1 MRGIIEQ
8 EMFDCTPEIDFNS
21 GYRYFVGNMDNYT
34 VALLSILKSIKAKLP
49 LLENM
54 YYSEEYE
61 GLRTITQ
68 TLRKMLSNIGA
79 AGLAEETYQLE
90 TVLLNDDATNLQDS
104 LIHYLGSLNE
114 FAEHLEL
121 LFKKADVNGSAR
133 KNSGQSGFLNYD
145 FTKTKESIKRST
157 DFLERR
163 IV

>member
-8 EMFDCTPEIDFNS
+8 EMFDCIPEIDFNS
-21 GYRYFVGNMDNYT
+21 GYRYFIGNMDNYT

-54 YYSEEYE
+54 NYSGEYE

-90 TVLLNDDATNLQDS
+90 TVLLNEDVANLQES
-104 LIHYLGSLNE
+104 LINYLGSLTE
-114 FAEHLEL
+114 FSEHLEL
-121 LFKKADVNGSAR
+121 LLKKADVSSAK
-133 KNSGQSGFLNYD
+133 KNTEQTGFLNYD
-145 FTKTKESIKRST
+145 FTKTKESIKRSK